1 MPGKAENIEVSA
13 AVVQRGSVEAQ
24 ADEPLQDWEQLHK
37 RSVQI
42 GKVFEENSIDMMG
55 DDNVKAGRLI
65 DIEEPIT
72 GMSGRYLIKS
82 TSHNVSKGIH
92 RMSLDLEVVLK

>member
-1 MPGKAENIEVSA
+1 MQTHARRMPGKAENIEVSA

-42 GKVFEENSIDMMG
+42 GKVFEETLANHTPH
-55 DDNVKAGRLI
+55 LT
-65 DIEEPIT
+65 PH
-72 GMSGRYLIKS
+72 
-82 TSHNVSKGIH
+82 TSHTTPPHLACG
-92 RMSLDLEVVLK
+92 